1 MELIEDRVRALRV
14 EEVAERLQVEIRTV
28 YRLIRGGDLMARKI
42 GRMYRVPLEALD
54 NYLMGR
60 EEVDTEPLSQAELAA
75 VERSLA
81 DIQAGRTV
89 KWEDVKREH
98 GL

>member
-1 MELIEDRVRALRV
+1 MEATQDRIKALRV
-14 EEVAERLQVEIRTV
+14 EEVAERLQVELRTV
-28 YRLIRGGDLMARKI
+28 YRLIHKGELKARKI

-60 EEVDTEPLSQAELAA
+60 EEYDTETLDPAELAA
-75 VERSLA
+75 VQRGLA
-81 DIQAGRTV
+81 DIQAGRV
-89 KWEDVKREH
+89 VNWEDLKREH